1 MKFTWFNL
9 MPWPYLPDD
18 FREKNRSVWVDIDQN
33 LFDPAKSH
41 EVYNTYMDLLEYA
54 GTLGF
59 DGIGVNEHHQNGYG
73 IMPSPN
79 IIAAGLARRTKDPA
93 IVVLGN
99 SIALYNPPIR
109 VAEEFAMLDVI
120 SGGRLIAGFMRG
132 IPHEYVAYNV
142 PPSESFGRMLE
153 ASELIRKAWS
163 QPQPFGWE
171 GKYYQ
176 FRAVSIWPRP
186 VQQPG
191 PRVLMSGSTP
201 ESARFAAQ
209 NHAKLGIVRL
219 TDLESVR
226 DCIRVYKEAAAEAG
240 WTPEPDDILIG
251 QYTSIAETEAEA
263 KKNLEGGID
272 YFLNVLN
279 GGIRTAAQLVL
290 QKTRYYTVPT
300 AIERTAQRVA
310 VLKGMSIEERVDKG
324 LVLCGTPDQVVKQI
338 KTLHR
343 ELGMG
348 VINVVMKVGNVPN
361 DAIHRGMTLFKNH
374 VVEHVRDL

>member
-1 MKFTWFNL
+1 MKFSYFHL
-9 MPWPYLPDD
+9 MPWTEVKEAGQDWPVP
-18 FREKNRSVWVDIDQN
+18 NGQ
-33 LFDPAKSH
+33 FDPSKGT
-41 EVYNTYMDLLEYA
+41 ELYRTYLDSMAYA
-54 GTLGF
+54 EECGF
-59 DGIGVNEHHQNGYG
+59 DWIGCNEHHFSPYG
-73 IMPSPN
+73 LMSNPN
-79 IIAAGLARRTKDPA
+79 LIAASLIQKTKRIKIA
-93 IVVLGN
+93 VLGSLVPLLN
-99 SIALYNPPIR
+99 PIR
-109 VAEEFAMLDVI
+109 VAEEFAMLDQL

-171 GKYYQ
+171 GQYYQ

-201 ESARFAAQ
+201 ESARFAAK

-219 TDLESVR
+219 TDLETVH
-226 DCIRVYKEAAAEAG
+226 DCIKEYKAAAAEAG

-251 QYTSIAETEAEA
+251 QYTSIAETDTEA
-263 KKNLEGGID
+263 KRNLEQGID

-290 QKTRYYTVPT
+290 QKTRYYSAPA

-310 VLKGMSIEERVDKG
+310 VLKGMSIDERIDKG

-338 KTLHR
+338 KALHSA
-343 ELGMG
+343 LGMG

-361 DAIHRGMTLFKNH
+361 DAIQRGMTLFKNH
-374 VVEHVRDL
+374 VVDHVRAL

>member
-1 MKFTWFNL
+1 
-9 MPWPYLPDD
+9 
-18 FREKNRSVWVDIDQN
+18 
-33 LFDPAKSH
+33 
-41 EVYNTYMDLLEYA
+41 
-54 GTLGF
+54 
-59 DGIGVNEHHQNGYG
+59 
-73 IMPSPN
+73 
-79 IIAAGLARRTKDPA
+79 
-93 IVVLGN
+93 
-99 SIALYNPPIR
+99 
-109 VAEEFAMLDVI
+109 
-120 SGGRLIAGFMRG
+120 MRG

-176 FRAVSIWPRP
+176 FRAISIWPRP

-226 DCIRVYKEAAAEAG
+226 DCIKVYKEAAEEAG
-240 WTPEPDDILIG
+240 WMPEPDDILIG

-290 QKTRYYTVPT
+290 QKTRYYTKPT

-338 KTLHR
+338 KNLHR

>member
-1 MKFTWFNL
+1 MKFNFFHL
-9 MPWPYLPDD
+9 MPWTDYP
-18 FREKNRSVWVDIDQN
+18 REPTEWPVSNKEFEPERGRQLYADYIDCM
-33 LFDPAKSH
+33 A
-41 EVYNTYMDLLEYA
+41 YA
-54 GTLGF
+54 EQCGF
-59 DGIGVNEHHQNGYG
+59 DGIGCNEHHFSPYG
-73 IMPSPN
+73 LMSNPN
-79 IIAAGLARRTKDPA
+79 LIAASLIQKTKRIKIA
-93 IVVLGN
+93 VLGCLVPLLN
-99 SIALYNPPIR
+99 PIR

-176 FRAVSIWPRP
+176 FRAISIWPRP

-226 DCIRVYKEAAAEAG
+226 DCIKVYKEAAEEAG
-240 WTPEPDDILIG
+240 WMPEPDDILIG

-290 QKTRYYTVPT
+290 QKTRYYTKPT

-338 KTLHR
+338 KNLHR